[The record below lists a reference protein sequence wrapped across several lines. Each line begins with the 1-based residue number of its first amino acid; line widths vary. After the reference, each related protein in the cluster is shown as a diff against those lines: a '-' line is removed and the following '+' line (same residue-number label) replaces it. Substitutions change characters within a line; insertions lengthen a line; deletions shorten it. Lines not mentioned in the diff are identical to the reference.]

1 MTFVLNKRY
10 GGFSLSRFAADQ
22 LGLKSVYDFDGSD
35 LLMVDA
41 LASLIAEYGSEKCSG
56 SCAKLKVVNIPDNCT
71 DYEVNEYDGV
81 ESITYVV
88 DGKLYHA

>member
-1 MTFVLNKRY
+1 MTFVLNKCF
-10 GGFSLSRFAADQ
+10 GGFSLSQFAADR

-35 LLMVDA
+35 LPMVDA
-41 LASLIAEYGSEKCSG
+41 LASLITEYGSEKCSG
-56 SCAKLKVVNIPDNCT
+56 RCAKLKVVIIPDNCT
-71 DYEVNEYDGV
+71 DYEINDYDGV